1 MIISKAPSEVL
12 FLSLHHII
20 FAKKRKIYLLCCGK
34 RVIIP
39 GARFKQ
45 KQVCNLWVA
54 VSKGPEYFVL
64 IICLLPL
71 RVALLFKQLVMQT
84 TNYFTA
90 DLAQGATAIGICCT
104 DTLLNSTIIPHSGIF
119 STFFAKKRNLFLPLL
134 RTLHIINLA
143 NDFKQKV
150 SLASN
155 GCWIR
160 KVQRHFVSDMWR
172 STLKDAFLF
181 NNIVK

>member
-1 MIISKAPSEVL
+1 MQTTNYFTAET
-12 FLSLHHII
+12 
-20 FAKKRKIYLLCCGK
+20 
-34 RVIIP
+34 
-39 GARFKQ
+39 
-45 KQVCNLWVA
+45 A
-54 VSKGPEYFVL
+54 V
-64 IICLLPL
+64 
-71 RVALLFKQLVMQT
+71 KQLVMQT